1 MKYFRLAIALL
12 LAAAVCGC
20 ATRNATSPISSD
32 VSLTS
37 GGVRTSARDVHGV
50 LAFKGIPYAA
60 PPVGDLRWRSP
71 LPAMAWQGVLDATA
85 FRSRCWFPPPPRGT
99 VLPGGQGSEDCL
111 TANVWTAARSTNE
124 KRPVMV
130 WIHGGGFQSGFPPPG
145 APATDGARFAAKGVV
160 LVSFNYRLGV
170 FGFLSLPALDREG
183 TPSGNFGLQDQI
195 AALKWVRANIA
206 QFGGDPGNVTIFGE
220 SAGSVSVAMLMTSPL
235 AKGLFTR
242 AIGESGAFCESEFGS
257 ISTRAE
263 AQARGQALTDRL
275 AHGNLAELRA
285 IPADTLGSATAWGLA
300 FDPVTAAF
308 SPSVDGFVLPDS
320 PANAFAQGRQIDVP
334 LLAGWNGAEEFIFP
348 VRVPQS
354 SAVEFRMGAAARFG
368 EARIGEFLKHYPAD
382 TDATAK
388 LAAKMLTGDLV
399 IIEQTWEWLQLHRRT
414 GQSPVYGYYFSYRSP
429 YAPIPAHAVEI
440 DFVFGTLTPQRLAP
454 GTPPPGPRDRELS
467 DEMMSYW
474 VNFAR
479 AGDPNGPGVPIWPRY
494 ETDNSQVMVLD
505 TTTAAGPESGTAR
518 FRFLQS
524 FRKDG
529 RLPESWRPAR

>member
-1 MKYFRLAIALL
+1 MKYFRLMFALL
-12 LAAAVCGC
+12 LAAAVSGC
-20 ATRNATSPISSD
+20 ATPNATSPISST

-37 GGVRTSARDVHGV
+37 GAVRTLPRDAQSV
-50 LAFKGIPYAA
+50 LAFKGIPYAGA
-60 PPVGDLRWRSP
+60 PVGDLRWRSP
-71 LPAMAWQGVLDATA
+71 APPLAWKEVLDATA
-85 FRSRCWFPPPPRGT
+85 FRARCWAPPLRGA
-99 VLPGGQGSEDCL
+99 VQPGGQGSEDCL
-111 TANVWTAARSTNE
+111 TANVWTAALTTNE
-124 KRPVMV
+124 LRPVMV

-170 FGFLSLPALDREG
+170 FGFLSHPALDREG

-263 AQARGQALTDRL
+263 AQARGQALADRL
-275 AHGNLAELRA
+275 AHGSIAELRA
-285 IPADTLGSATAWGLA
+285 IPADTLGGATAWGLA

-308 SPSVDGFVLPDS
+308 SPSVDGFVLLDS
-320 PANAFAQGRQIDVP
+320 PASAFAQSRQINVP

-348 VRVPQS
+348 VRVPHS
-354 SAVEFRMGAAARFG
+354 SAAEFRTAAAARFG
-368 EARIGEFLKHYPAD
+368 GPRLAEFLKHYPAD
-382 TDATAK
+382 TDEAAK
-388 LAAKMLTGDLV
+388 LSAKTLTGDLV

-414 GQSPVYGYYFSYRSP
+414 GKSPVYAYYFPYRSP

-454 GTPPPGPRDRELS
+454 GGPAPGPRDRELS
-467 DEMMSYW
+467 DQMMAYW

-479 AGDPNGPGVPIWPRY
+479 AGNPNGPDLPIWPDY
-494 ETDNSQVMVLD
+494 QAANSQVMVFD

>member
-1 MKYFRLAIALL
+1 MKYFRLTIALL

-20 ATRNATSPISSD
+20 ATPNATSPISSA

-37 GGVRTSARDVHGV
+37 GTVRTLPRDAQGV

-60 PPVGDLRWRSP
+60 APVGDLRWRSP
-71 LPAMAWQGVLDATA
+71 LPPMAWQGVLDATA
-85 FRSRCWFPPPPRGT
+85 FRSRCWSPPLRGA
-99 VLPGGQGSEDCL
+99 VQPGGQGSEDCL
-111 TANVWTAARSTNE
+111 TANVWTAAQSTNE
-124 KRPVMV
+124 RRPVMV
-130 WIHGGGFQSGFPPPG
+130 WIHGGGFQTGFPPPV
-145 APATDGARFAAKGVV
+145 APVTDGARFAAKGVV

-170 FGFLSLPALDREG
+170 FGFLSHPALDREG
-183 TPSGNFGLQDQI
+183 TPSGNVGLQDQI

-263 AQARGQALTDRL
+263 AQARGQALADRL
-275 AHGNLAELRA
+275 APGSLAELRA
-285 IPADTLGSATAWGLA
+285 VPADTLGGATAWGLA
-300 FDPVTAAF
+300 NDPVTAAF

-354 SAVEFRMGAAARFG
+354 SAAEFRMGAAARFG
-368 EARIGEFLKHYPAD
+368 EARLAEFLKNYPAD
-382 TDATAK
+382 TDAATKLSAK
-388 LAAKMLTGDLV
+388 TLTGDLV

-414 GQSPVYGYYFSYRSP
+414 GKSPVYAYYFPYRSP

-454 GTPPPGPRDRELS
+454 GGSPPGPRDRELS
-467 DEMMSYW
+467 DQMMSYW

-479 AGDPNGPGVPIWPRY
+479 AGDPNGPGLPMWPGY
-494 ETDNSQVMVLD
+494 QTEHSQVMAFD
-505 TTTAAGPESGTAR
+505 TTTAAAPESGTAR